1 MYAIRESK
9 VKVNDEMVT
18 TFCRPVLEGD
28 TSILAEAGTTG
39 YRGGNDR
46 KTGARTYVSLFFG
59 GDFLLSPVQDRHG
72 RIAGVEISLCGDD
85 ALDAMIKALTFARK
99 ALDDRRCGMED

>member
-1 MYAIRESK
+1 MYSLRDSK
-9 VKVNDEMVT
+9 VTVNDETVT

-28 TSILAEAGTTG
+28 TSVLAEAGTTG

-85 ALDAMIKALTFARK
+85 ALDAMVKALAFARQ
-99 ALDDRRCGMED
+99 ALDDRRHCVED